1 MADVNTAPVI
11 SVQNVSKEFPGVKA
25 LTDVSVDFY
34 PGTVHVLVGENGAG
48 KSTLIKMMSG
58 MYSIDQGRILH
69 KGAEIRYSSPRESLD
84 DGIIVI
90 PQELSVVPALTVAEN
105 IFLGHEMRRNGL
117 PLIDKAATRTAASRL
132 LERLEVNIPPD
143 AVVSDLSIAQMQMIE
158 IARAIS
164 REASVI
170 IMDEPTSSLADR
182 EVATLFE
189 TIKKLKEDGTAI
201 VYISHRLEE
210 LFAIGDMVTV
220 LRDGRVIKTTGL
232 EELDVNSLVALMV
245 GREVKDFFHKG
256 HHATEEVVLNVEN
269 FTCKGS
275 YEDISF
281 YLRKGEILGI
291 SGLVG
296 SGRSELLHGLIG
308 ADRHN
313 GGKVTLRGHEVNFK
327 RPEDAV
333 KERIGIVPEERK
345 TQGILVEDDVKSNIF
360 LPSLVRTA
368 RFGFI
373 DKPLERATAVSYVDK
388 LRVKTPSIDTV
399 AKNLSGGNQQK
410 VVISK
415 WLASESDILFVD
427 EVTRGIDVNAKAE
440 IYLLLNKF
448 TENGGS
454 VLMVSSELPELLG
467 VCDRILVMR
476 EGHMA
481 GELSRE
487 EATEEKIMRMA
498 SLDAGTGA

>member
-1 MADVNTAPVI
+1 MTNASTPPVM
-11 SVQNVSKEFPGVKA
+11 SVQHVSKEFPGVKA

-34 PGTVHVLVGENGAG
+34 PGAVHVLVGENGAG

-69 KGAEIRYSSPRESLD
+69 KGKEIRYSSPRAALD

-90 PQELSVVPALTVAEN
+90 PQELSVVPALTAAEN
-105 IFLGHEMRRNGL
+105 IFLGHEIRKGKW
-117 PLIDKAATRTAASRL
+117 PLIDKAKTGAEASRL
-132 LERLEVNIPPD
+132 LERLGVDISPD
-143 AVVSDLSIAQMQMIE
+143 TLVSDLSIAQMQMIE

-164 REASVI
+164 RKPSVI
-170 IMDEPTSSLADR
+170 IMDEPTSSLSDR

-189 TIKKLKEDGTAI
+189 TIKKLKEAGAAI

-210 LFAIGDMVTV
+210 LFAIGDSVTV
-220 LRDGRVIKTTGL
+220 LRDGCVIKTTEL
-232 EELDVNSLVALMV
+232 EGLDVNSLVALMV

-256 HHATEEVVLNVEN
+256 HHATEHVVLEVEN
-269 FTCKGS
+269 FTRKGS
-275 YEDISF
+275 YENISF
-281 YLRKGEILGI
+281 RLRKGEILGI

-308 ADRHN
+308 ATGHH
-313 GGKVTLRGHEVNFK
+313 GGKVTLKGKEVNFR

-345 TQGILVEDDVKSNIF
+345 TQGILVEDDIKSNIS
-360 LPSLVRTA
+360 LPSLKRTA

-373 DKPLERATAVSYVDK
+373 DKQLERRTAVEYVEK
-388 LRVKTPSIDTV
+388 LRVKTPSIHTI

-467 VCDRILVMR
+467 VCDRIIVMR
-476 EGHMA
+476 EGRMA
-481 GELSRE
+481 GELPRE
-487 EATEEKIMRMA
+487 EATEEKIMQMA
-498 SLDAGTGA
+498 SLDTGTGA